1 MASTFRL
8 PRWFERAEEFLDE
21 GFEEIEDEEEE
32 EKALLSRR
40 AASIAVGHTVLI
52 VSAIGLVLGT
62 LAVRHLIG
70 PEPLAGGALA
80 TFPAN
85 AEGFFRELLSGVRT
99 TVLGGTQPASPSLA
113 VMGGTSWAAF
123 GSTALAQKLMVGLL
137 PPIAAVL
144 AYRSFMRQTARPG
157 SAVVAA
163 SAYLLSAVAL
173 WTFSEGR
180 IGLAVGLAA
189 LPVVWER
196 LDGAFGGRRPERAL
210 RSGVALGVAVGVSM
224 AFEPGMLLGFALM
237 GIAHVIAGRRRARGL
252 GLTLLGALAGALL
265 AFPVVVA
272 LVSDPG
278 ATLVSFVG
286 TDDPWSIL
294 RLSPGE
300 APGSWAIAAFLPVA
314 ALICFAA
321 LEREHRGRAWRAMGV
336 AVAGT
341 GLAWASTAGYLPEA
355 LANAPVYLVTAAFAE
370 AAVVAYGAS
379 SLVSGLERQAFG
391 VRQLGSALLTVVL
404 AVGIGSQALQ
414 VTLAEWAIQPNGLPP
429 AWPIVDGSAPGEFR
443 ILWVGAVD
451 GDRFPPPGGDPL
463 GIVEAGEASVRF
475 GLTDRHGLS
484 ALDMGRSSYGP
495 GYDRLREALEELL
508 AGQTSHAG
516 AMLGPLGVRYLV
528 AGEGDLPAATLARL
542 DAQLDLDRVPAGGL
556 TIFRNAAEL
565 PTAYVASDPAW
576 TPSTDATELAE
587 IAARPIVDVER
598 IPPPESGLGTTVEA
612 DGEVVAADQFASG
625 WRIENSG
632 ERLTPGRA
640 FGWAIGAPVEPGDV
654 TFVYTEQWVRTL
666 QMWVLGALWLAA
678 MWITRKPGSG

>member
-1 MASTFRL
+1 
-8 PRWFERAEEFLDE
+8 
-21 GFEEIEDEEEE
+21 
-32 EKALLSRR
+32 
-40 AASIAVGHTVLI
+40 
-52 VSAIGLVLGT
+52 
-62 LAVRHLIG
+62 
-70 PEPLAGGALA
+70 
-80 TFPAN
+80 
-85 AEGFFRELLSGVRT
+85 
-99 TVLGGTQPASPSLA
+99 
-113 VMGGTSWAAF
+113 MGGTSWAAF

-144 AYRSFMRQTARPG
+144 AYRSFMRQTSRPG

-429 AWPIVDGSAPGEFR
+429 AWPIVDGSAPGE
-443 ILWVGAVD
+443 
-451 GDRFPPPGGDPL
+451 
-463 GIVEAGEASVRF
+463 
-475 GLTDRHGLS
+475 
-484 ALDMGRSSYGP
+484 GRRRRP
-495 GYDRLREALEELL
+495 
-508 AGQTSHAG
+508 
-516 AMLGPLGVRYLV
+516 
-528 AGEGDLPAATLARL
+528 LPAA
-542 DAQLDLDRVPAGGL
+542 GG
-556 TIFRNAAEL
+556 
-565 PTAYVASDPAW
+565 
-576 TPSTDATELAE
+576 
-587 IAARPIVDVER
+587 
-598 IPPPESGLGTTVEA
+598 
-612 DGEVVAADQFASG
+612 
-625 WRIENSG
+625 
-632 ERLTPGRA
+632 
-640 FGWAIGAPVEPGDV
+640 
-654 TFVYTEQWVRTL
+654 
-666 QMWVLGALWLAA
+666 
-678 MWITRKPGSG
+678 